1 MRALGVR
8 RWVNPLAGVYLV
20 VFTVTEAVGTVGA
33 TTWIRAEDTIIPALL
48 LWCVSLAVAVRV
60 TSPGMPPHVVL
71 LVLASLVSAFLM
83 LAAAQ
88 GLWSAVLTHRGER
101 VVATVISLRDETGK
115 VHQLHYT
122 LADQHNQRIPGEL
135 GRWPGNP
142 TGASDKPEGA
152 VGQRVTVVRDPQGLV
167 DPRLPEELV
176 ESESGWPLW
185 PGIFAVTA
193 VLSMLAAGRRAING
207 DGTTGSR
214 RRRPAGRAAAKTG
227 TRPRRKRTRGRTGRR
242 ISGPPGSEP
251 SPRQARPQS

>member
-1 MRALGVR
+1 MGAVVVR
-8 RWVNPLAGVYLV
+8 RWINPLAGVYLL
-20 VFTVTEAVGTVGA
+20 VFTLTEAVGTVGA
-33 TTWIRAEDTIIPALL
+33 TTWIRAEDAGIPALL

-71 LVLASLVSAFLM
+71 LVLTSLVSAFFM
-83 LAAAQ
+83 LAAAE
-88 GLWSAVLTHRGER
+88 GLWSTVLTHRGER
-101 VVATVISLRDETGK
+101 VVATVVSLRDETGK

-176 ESESGWPLW
+176 ESASGWPLW
-185 PGIFAVTA
+185 PSIFVVTA
-193 VLSMLAAGRRAING
+193 VLSTLAAGRRVIND
-207 DGTTGSR
+207 DGTTGSS
-214 RRRPAGRAAAKTG
+214 RRRPSRRAAAKTG
-227 TRPRRKRTRGRTGRR
+227 TRPRRKRPRGKAGRR
-242 ISGPPGSEP
+242 KSGPPRSEP
-251 SPRQARPQS
+251 SPRQARHQS